1 MKKVILVGYMG
12 SGKSVIS
19 DKLSQKINIQAAE
32 LDKLIEEN
40 AKKSIKNIFED
51 KGELYFR
58 KLENKIFKE
67 IIESKEDVIIS
78 TGGGTPCYYNNHE
91 LLNGDER
98 ISIYLK
104 ASIDTLYDR
113 LKKEFESR
121 PIIANLELEEAK
133 EFIAKHLFE
142 RSYFYNQA
150 TYVVTV
156 DNKSVDEIVAEI
168 TTLLS

>member
-91 LLNGDER
+91 LLNGDGR

-113 LKKEFESR
+113 LKNEFESR

-156 DNKSVDEIVAEI
+156 DNKSVDEIVSEI
-168 TTLLS
+168 TTLLT